1 MYKSGT
7 VFGHPAQVVNIP
19 LGLTFQNIKILKPKK
34 NKTWCCFNKSVQC
47 YVNYFESVK
56 HDLERANI
64 TNS

>member
-34 NKTWCCFNKSVQC
+34 IRHGVALTNQC
-47 YVNYFESVK
+47 SAMLIILKV
-56 HDLERANI
+56 
-64 TNS
+64 